1 MFFDENTPIQLFRVT
16 TMKRIAALDSIRGLL
31 LLLMTIN
38 HLIWI
43 SGGYSVIQTVTLQPL
58 GQFGAAECFVFI
70 SGLLAGAI
78 YSRESLTNTQTIT
91 KAWHRAFSIYRYHIA
106 CLLIV
111 FGWVFIASHL
121 LPSAVPI
128 LQQSA
133 NNVLAAPI
141 KTFIASAALVNQPNY
156 FDILPLYIIF
166 MLLLP
171 LLVVAYRKGL
181 GWLVISVSIGAWV
194 FSHAINTATLIP
206 LFRFIFSDST
216 IQFGYFNIF
225 AWQLLFVMG
234 SALGFMLQNKTLR
247 WRHPALTIIATIIA
261 TGLFAAHN
269 GAFSSFGIYR
279 WVLSMYADKPE
290 LGWLRTLNIT
300 VWVYLIGVIIQRYPN
315 ALHIKALSY
324 IGRHSLRV
332 FSWQI
337 VIVYLS
343 APLLHNL
350 RLEPY
355 YILLIIAIAATLWLA
370 ALLSEKLNTHT
381 VSRLH
386 WVSGFSVMLSFIMLG
401 NIVSAEGVSPLTI
414 KVTNINDP
422 KTSVLVLVYDEKD
435 DLTQYPSVYLKAY
448 SPQKLAQ
455 GVTIAALPLG
465 NYAVLA
471 FQDNDGDYNL
481 TIGNNG
487 MPTERFGYSNNPPL
501 DTPVSM
507 DQAKFAHKGP
517 QTQTINF

>member
-1 MFFDENTPIQLFRVT
+1 MFFDKNTPIQLFRVT
-16 TMKRIAALDSIRGLL
+16 IMKRIAALDSIRGLL

-43 SGGYSVIQTVTLQPL
+43 SGGYSVIQNVTLQPL

-78 YSRESLTNTQTIT
+78 YSRESLTNTETIT
-91 KAWHRAFSIYRYHIA
+91 KAWHRAFSIYRYHIG

-111 FGWVFIASHL
+111 FAWILIAAYL
-121 LPSAVPI
+121 LPSALPI
-128 LQQSA
+128 LEHSA
-133 NNVLAAPI
+133 QNVLENPF
-141 KTFIASAALVNQPNY
+141 KTLIASVVLVNQPNY

-171 LLVVAYRKGL
+171 VLIMAYRKGL
-181 GWLVISVSIGAWV
+181 GGAVVSISIILWIFSKELNTTILLPLFSFV
-194 FSHAINTATLIP
+194 FSSFKLQ
-206 LFRFIFSDST
+206 L
-216 IQFGYFNIF
+216 GYFNLF
-225 AWQLLFVMG
+225 AWQLLFVGG
-234 SALGFMLQNKTLR
+234 STLGFMLQNKTLR
-247 WRHPALTIIATIIA
+247 WQHPALTVIAVIIA
-261 TGLFAAHN
+261 TGLFAAHY
-269 GAFSSFGIYR
+269 GVFSDYGIQR
-279 WVLSMYADKPE
+279 WMLSSYADKPE

-300 VWVYLIGVIIQRYPN
+300 VWVYLIAVIIQRHPN

-332 FSWQI
+332 FSWQV

-350 RLEPY
+350 RLESY
-355 YILLIIAIAATLWLA
+355 YTLLIIAFAATLWIA

-435 DLTQYPSVYLKAY
+435 DLTQYPSVYSNAY

-455 GVTIAALPLG
+455 GVTIGALPSG
-465 NYAVLA
+465 NYAVLV

-487 MPTERFGYSNNPPL
+487 MPIERFGYSNNPPL

-507 DQAKFAHKGP
+507 EQAKFAHRGP